1 MNVYYTPPHIY
12 DAVCGS
18 GAYLA
23 RITSNITGNPPY
35 GDATMTEYTNTHKTQ
50 LQRDAMQ
57 IVAEA
62 LDAIPP
68 AQRTRFVLRL
78 AGLLAS
84 YWPASQDME
93 CLKAIAEEAR
103 RCGA

>member
-1 MNVYYTPPHIY
+1 MNYTPY
-12 DAVCGS
+12 
-18 GAYLA
+18 
-23 RITSNITGNPPY
+23 
-35 GDATMTEYTNTHKTQ
+35 TMTHKTQ
-50 LQRDAMQ
+50 LQHDAMQ
-57 IVAEA
+57 VAQEA

-84 YWPASQDME
+84 YWPASQDMD

>member
-1 MNVYYTPPHIY
+1 M
-12 DAVCGS
+12 
-18 GAYLA
+18 
-23 RITSNITGNPPY
+23 TSY
-35 GDATMTEYTNTHKTQ
+35 TMTHKAQ

-57 IVAEA
+57 IAQEA

-68 AQRTRFVLRL
+68 EQRARFTVRL

-84 YWPASQDME
+84 MWPASQDIE
-93 CLKAIAEEAR
+93 CLRAIAQEAK

>member
-1 MNVYYTPPHIY
+1 MTTYYT
-12 DAVCGS
+12 
-18 GAYLA
+18 
-23 RITSNITGNPPY
+23 T
-35 GDATMTEYTNTHKTQ
+35 THKAR

-57 IVAEA
+57 VAQEA

-84 YWPASQDME
+84 YWPASQDMD

>member
-1 MNVYYTPPHIY
+1 M
-12 DAVCGS
+12 
-18 GAYLA
+18 
-23 RITSNITGNPPY
+23 TSY
-35 GDATMTEYTNTHKTQ
+35 TMTHKAQ

-57 IVAEA
+57 IAQEA

-68 AQRTRFVLRL
+68 EQRARFTVRL
-78 AGLLAS
+78 AGMLAS

-93 CLKAIAEEAR
+93 CLRAIAQEAK

>member
-1 MNVYYTPPHIY
+1 MIAYT
-12 DAVCGS
+12 
-18 GAYLA
+18 
-23 RITSNITGNPPY
+23 
-35 GDATMTEYTNTHKTQ
+35 MTHKTQ

-57 IVAEA
+57 ITAEA

-68 AQRTRFVLRL
+68 AQHTRFVLRL

-84 YWPASQDME
+84 YWPASQDDA

>member
-1 MNVYYTPPHIY
+1 MTYTP
-12 DAVCGS
+12 
-18 GAYLA
+18 
-23 RITSNITGNPPY
+23 
-35 GDATMTEYTNTHKTQ
+35 YTLDHKSQ
-50 LQRDAMQ
+50 VQRDAMQ
-57 IVAEA
+57 VAQEA

-68 AQRTRFVLRL
+68 AQRRNFTVRL

-84 YWPASQDME
+84 YWPASQDND

>member
-1 MNVYYTPPHIY
+1 MTYTTY
-12 DAVCGS
+12 
-18 GAYLA
+18 
-23 RITSNITGNPPY
+23 
-35 GDATMTEYTNTHKTQ
+35 TMTHKTRLQ
-50 LQRDAMQ
+50 LEAMQ
-57 IVAEA
+57 A
-62 LDAIPP
+62 
-68 AQRTRFVLRL
+68 AQENWETLTESQQLRFTMRL

>member
-1 MNVYYTPPHIY
+1 MTYTPYTLEHK
-12 DAVCGS
+12 
-18 GAYLA
+18 A
-23 RITSNITGNPPY
+23 R
-35 GDATMTEYTNTHKTQ
+35 

-57 IVAEA
+57 VAQEA

-68 AQRTRFVLRL
+68 AQQRRFTMRL

-84 YWPASQDME
+84 YWPASQDMD
-93 CLKAIAEEAR
+93 CLKAIADEAR

>member
-1 MNVYYTPPHIY
+1 MTYTTY
-12 DAVCGS
+12 
-18 GAYLA
+18 
-23 RITSNITGNPPY
+23 
-35 GDATMTEYTNTHKTQ
+35 TMTHQTQ

-68 AQRTRFVLRL
+68 AQRHRFTLRL

-84 YWPASQDME
+84 YWPASQDDD
-93 CLKAIAEEAR
+93 CLRTIAEQAR

>member
-1 MNVYYTPPHIY
+1 MTYTTY
-12 DAVCGS
+12 
-18 GAYLA
+18 
-23 RITSNITGNPPY
+23 
-35 GDATMTEYTNTHKTQ
+35 TMTHKAR
-50 LQRDAMQ
+50 LQHDAMQ
-57 IVAEA
+57 VAQEA

-78 AGLLAS
+78 AGLLVS
-84 YWPASQDME
+84 YWPASQDMD

>member
-1 MNVYYTPPHIY
+1 MNYTP
-12 DAVCGS
+12 
-18 GAYLA
+18 
-23 RITSNITGNPPY
+23 
-35 GDATMTEYTNTHKTQ
+35 YTLDHKRQ
-50 LQRDAMQ
+50 VQRDAMQ
-57 IVAEA
+57 VAQEA

-68 AQRTRFVLRL
+68 AQHRRFVLRL

-84 YWPASQDME
+84 YWPASQDMD